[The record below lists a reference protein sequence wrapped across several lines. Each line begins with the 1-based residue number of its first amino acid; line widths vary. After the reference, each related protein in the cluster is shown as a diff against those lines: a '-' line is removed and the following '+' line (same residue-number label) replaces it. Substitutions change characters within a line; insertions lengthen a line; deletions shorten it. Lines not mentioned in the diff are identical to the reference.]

1 MIGSRWLD
9 FIASKCSWINHSFKG
24 IRKKHEKTTWWL
36 TGKLLATTFFMSLL
50 VPSCP
55 SIEGLN
61 HIYSNSPSHVHKI
74 NSRNRRTNSIRITLV
89 QWPFQEPKLDVPILY
104 KAYIRL
110 NLGSP
115 SIGLDVLG
123 IEEFQ
128 PAFGL
133 AWHRVT
139 HDVVGLG
146 WIILNHGFFG
156 RPQKIWP

>member
-1 MIGSRWLD
+1 MP
-9 FIASKCSWINHSFKG
+9 
-24 IRKKHEKTTWWL
+24 
-36 TGKLLATTFFMSLL
+36 LL

-61 HIYSNSPSHVHKI
+61 HIYSNSPSHVHRI
-74 NSRNRRTNSIRITLV
+74 NSRNRRTNSIRITFA
-89 QWPFQEPKLDVPILY
+89 QWPFQEPKLDVHILY

-110 NLGSP
+110 NLRFP

-156 RPQKIWP
+156 RPKKINHNKRANRCWSGQKVLAGYGDGSLPLNTMFRGNERPNLPVLQA